1 MADREALTIRAHA
14 VDRVEKWHPGSDTS
28 GPADEVIEVVSEEGV
43 GDIAPQLAAGVQRV
57 ERAETRKRILGL
69 ALTVGLALATGLP
82 PVPFAFVGGL
92 TTAGGSLI
100 ATLLAAQITHLGVGD
115 DNTAFA
121 VGQTDLQAATN
132 KARIAM
138 DATYPSTAANVITC
152 RATAAS
158 GVANYAAGWLENGT
172 FTASSGG
179 TMVTRKAVNLGVK
192 VSGATWRFTK
202 TLTITTG

>member
-1 MADREALTIRAHA
+1 
-14 VDRVEKWHPGSDTS
+14 VKRVEQ
-28 GPADEVIEVVSEEGV
+28 A
-43 GDIAPQLAAGVQRV
+43 
-57 ERAETRKRILGL
+57 ERRKRILGF

-82 PVPFAFVGGL
+82 PAPIGFFGGL
-92 TTAGGSLI
+92 TTAGGTLI
-100 ATLLAAQITHLGVGD
+100 ATLLAAQITYLGVGD

-121 VGQTDLQAATN
+121 VGQTDLIAASN
-132 KARIAM
+132 KVRLAM
-138 DATYPSTAANVITC
+138 DATYPTTAANVITC

-158 GVANYAAGWLENGT
+158 AVGNFTSGWLENGT